1 MNFMT
6 SLTAYRFLLF
16 FNLLSSLLL
25 AGCLGGG
32 SGTSDST
39 LATTPKAAKLVLL
52 VSNNNQPADGKSEV
66 TLTVVARDA
75 NNTVIAN
82 VPVNIVSSSSTALF
96 TAMNGTTD
104 AQGTFQTTVKSQI
117 KETFTVYVQSEN
129 LRSEQISLSF
139 GEQSNAAKL
148 VLLVSNN
155 NQPADGKSEVT
166 LTVVARDANNTVIAN
181 VPVNIV
187 SSSSTA
193 LFTAMNGTT
202 NALGTF
208 QTTVKSQIKETFTVY
223 AQSGNLRSEQVSLS
237 FGEQTT
243 DSRIKAINVVV
254 ENDGQSADGTTA
266 ITLIVVPR
274 DKDNQ
279 PVTGIIV
286 NLFSPSDAVLFDK
299 ISGNTDERGRFTV
312 TATSRTPG
320 TYQVIVRAG
329 GTEAAPVN
337 ITFLPHLARANV
349 IELNSSE
356 TILSANEAASITAI
370 FKDNSTTV
378 DLVTSTSYATTTLL
392 ANEGFNVTVSGNAKL
407 HNVPK
412 TSDNNG
418 AATFTVTDDKAENV
432 VLTVTSA
439 LATKTI
445 TLYFGAS
452 LELLPKVTNTL
463 RQAKLT
469 ALLKDG
475 QLSSIPNQKVKFGF
489 TEKNNEILSANEVLT
504 NAQGVAEI
512 TVTDLENDGGI
523 AKLTASRGKLVSE
536 PATVYFKA
544 AFGKDRQLTATVHS
558 NVLETT
564 GKTTITATITN
575 SEGTSIQGQTVKF
588 RSNSNA
594 TQFSNVSSDS
604 DAQGQ
609 VQTTV
614 SNNLAEDI
622 IVTVEADTAKQTIP
636 LYFGAKVRLTPLN
649 IADGVADGS
658 TAVNLTASI
667 ENFKGQ
673 GIAGIPLNFR
683 LNPGQGLL
691 SKYFG
696 NSDENGRVTF
706 EIVDNVDETVTVAA
720 QAGSLQVATAQV
732 KFTAPAAPAA
742 QIGSITLN
750 SSKTELKLNDQ
761 IDVIAQVLDTTGKP
775 AQLGTLVNF
784 ETSGIG
790 TITPK
795 VLTDSNG
802 RASAIFQS
810 TTQAGI
816 ATIKATAGNMQ
827 ADLTLI
833 VNPNNAGIIE
843 VKKIDPQAI
852 GIIGSGVVQSSTIT
866 FLIKDDLGNP
876 VQDGTTVNFSL
887 GTTTLGGGETIS
899 AASNI
904 THNGLVSVA
913 LKSGSVAGNVDVI
926 ATVASQNGVQ
936 IRTSARVTIVGSVPD
951 ARHLSLAAEFLN
963 IAGGVQFGLQDKIT
977 AYVGDRFGN
986 IVPDGTGVSFIT
998 EGGTIGKSIGGGAF
1012 TTTTEFGQA
1021 TAVLQSAEPMTPYL
1035 TGCSVPYP
1043 ASLKVNGCGNPG
1055 LTTVVAYTTGSESF
1069 IDSNGNGQYDK
1080 DEPFDDLS
1088 EPYLDANDNF
1098 QFDTGE
1104 LYVDVDKNG
1113 QFDANNRQ
1121 FDANTTIWTSMK
1133 ILFSGRTEPP
1143 DVTPKTFHLADGQRE
1158 TFTVVL
1164 KDLYGNAMSAGT
1176 TFKVTTDVDTK
1187 VFDKD
1192 GKQIDTITP
1201 LGGILSGKV
1210 EDGFSSQFTFTLSNR
1225 GVTTTQA
1232 INIVISVTSPIAT
1245 KSPGGNGSVD
1255 YVVSGSFG
1263 N

>member
-155 NQPADGKSEVT
+155 NQLADGKSEVT

-193 LFTAMNGTT
+193 LFTTMNGTT

-312 TATSRTPG
+312 IATSRTPG

-337 ITFLPHLARANV
+337 ITFLPHLARANL
-349 IELNSSE
+349 IELDSLETVLALDETAQITSSF
-356 TILSANEAASITAI
+356 SYR
-370 FKDNSTTV
+370 TT
-378 DLVTSTSYATTTLL
+378 TTTTLL

-523 AKLTASRGKLVSE
+523 ATIKATRGKLESD

-575 SEGTSIQGQTVKF
+575 SEGTPIQGQTVKF

-594 TQFSNVSSDS
+594 TQFSNVTSDS

-622 IVTVEADTAKQTIP
+622 IVMVEADTAKQTIP

-658 TAVNLTASI
+658 TAVSLTASI

-775 AQLGTLVNF
+775 AQLGTVVNF

-852 GIIGSGVVQSSTIT
+852 GIIGSGVTQSSTIT

-1088 EPYLDANDNF
+1088 EPYLDANDNH

-1104 LYVDVDKNG
+1104 LYVDVNG
-1113 QFDANNRQ
+1113 NKRFDATNGQ

-1133 ILFSGRTEPP
+1133 ILFSGRLGTIEVDP
-1143 DVTPKTFHLADGQRE
+1143 TTFRLADGQSQ
-1158 TFTVVL
+1158 TFTVTL
-1164 KDLYGNAMSAGT
+1164 NDIYGNALVVGT
-1176 TFKVTTDVDTK
+1176 TFQVTTDVDTRIL
-1187 VFDKD
+1187 DSS
-1192 GKQIDTITP
+1192 GKQIELSTP
-1201 LGGILSGKV
+1201 LGGTENITLIDSNGTGQKIV
-1210 EDGFSSQFTFTLSNR
+1210 FTLTNR
-1225 GVTTTQA
+1225 GYTPQT
-1232 INIVISVTSPIAT
+1232 INVKISVTAPTSQSGQPERQDRII
-1245 KSPGGNGSVD
+1245 SGN
-1255 YVVSGSFG
+1255 FIK
-1263 N
+1263 

>member
-1 MNFMT
+1 
-6 SLTAYRFLLF
+6 
-16 FNLLSSLLL
+16 
-25 AGCLGGG
+25 
-32 SGTSDST
+32 
-39 LATTPKAAKLVLL
+39 
-52 VSNNNQPADGKSEV
+52 
-66 TLTVVARDA
+66 
-75 NNTVIAN
+75 
-82 VPVNIVSSSSTALF
+82 
-96 TAMNGTTD
+96 
-104 AQGTFQTTVKSQI
+104 
-117 KETFTVYVQSEN
+117 
-129 LRSEQISLSF
+129 
-139 GEQSNAAKL
+139 
-148 VLLVSNN
+148 
-155 NQPADGKSEVT
+155 VT

-337 ITFLPHLARANV
+337 ITFLTHLARANW
-349 IELNSSE
+349 IELDSSE
-356 TILSANEAASITAI
+356 TVLALDEIAQITSS
-370 FKDNSTTV
+370 FSYRTT
-378 DLVTSTSYATTTLL
+378 TTTTLL
-392 ANEGFNVTVSGNAKL
+392 PNEGFNVTVSGNAKL

-418 AATFTVTDDKAENV
+418 VATFTVTDDKPENV
-432 VLTVTSA
+432 ILTVTSA

-452 LELLPKVTNTL
+452 LTLLPTKTNAL

-475 QLSSIPNQKVKFGF
+475 LLSPIPNQKVKFGF
-489 TEKNNEILSANEVLT
+489 EDKNNETLSANEVLT

-512 TVTDLENDGGI
+512 TVTDLENDGGTVI
-523 AKLTASRGKLVSE
+523 VKAMRGDKLKSDAV
-536 PATVYFKA
+536 VNFKA
-544 AFGKDRQLTATVHS
+544 AFGKNRLLIAEINT
-558 NVLETT
+558 NVL
-564 GKTTITATITN
+564 GMSDKTTITATVTDN
-575 SEGTSIQGQTVKF
+575 EGTPIEGQTVKF
-588 RSNSNA
+588 SSNGNVQFSKVSGESNA
-594 TQFSNVSSDS
+594 D
-604 DAQGQ
+604 GK
-609 VQTTV
+609 VQTVV
-614 SNNLAEDI
+614 SDNVAEDI

-658 TAVNLTASI
+658 TAVSLTASI

-775 AQLGTLVNF
+775 AKLGTVVNF

-852 GIIGSGVVQSSTIT
+852 GIIGSGVTQSSTIT

-1104 LYVDVDKNG
+1104 LYVDVNG
-1113 QFDANNRQ
+1113 NKRFDATNGQ

-1133 ILFSGRTEPP
+1133 ILFSGRTELP
-1143 DVTPKTFHLADGQRE
+1143 DVTPKDFHLADGQRE

-1164 KDLYGNAMSAGT
+1164 KDLYGNAMAAGT

-1192 GKQIDTITP
+1192 GKQIDTTTP

-1232 INIVISVTSPIAT
+1232 INIVISVTSLIAT

-1255 YVVSGSFG
+1255 YVISGSFG